1 MTAAIDHDEKSHA
14 TIAKKQDE
22 HKPEEHLIDPNDV
35 AHHEEAPKPAAKKIE
50 KILEIMK
57 DPKVEA
63 KKAQST
69 SLTNSSAKVES
80 NANKTNNSSQDL
92 KLKADNKK

>member
-1 MTAAIDHDEKSHA
+1 
-14 TIAKKQDE
+14 
-22 HKPEEHLIDPNDV
+22 
-35 AHHEEAPKPAAKKIE
+35 
-50 KILEIMK
+50 MK

-69 SLTNSSAKVES
+69 SWTNSSAKVES